1 MFLTAMLVPSGMA
14 ASSCPENPEGVK
26 TVSEP
31 VSEPFLRVLRVT
43 SATAAI
49 DGRAGRASPL
59 KPYVMIE
66 DRSEASEILEV
77 ACRSKHSLASSGVM
91 PQPSSMT

>member
-14 ASSCPENPEGVK
+14 ASSCPENPDGVK

-49 DGRAGRASPL
+49 DGRASPL